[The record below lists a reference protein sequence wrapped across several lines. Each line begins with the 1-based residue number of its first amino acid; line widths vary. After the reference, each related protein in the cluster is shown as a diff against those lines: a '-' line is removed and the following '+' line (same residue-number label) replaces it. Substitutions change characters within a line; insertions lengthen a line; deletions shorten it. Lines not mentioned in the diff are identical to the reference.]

1 MSYTFRL
8 QEHKIYLVIAI
19 VAIIIGLG
27 VIAGGIVY
35 TTNTS
40 EKTSSYVKTDATVID
55 FAEVRSLN
63 HDRGYSTIYY
73 SEIVEYTVNGQTY
86 TAQNTAAS
94 SSPKS
99 NGSKIKIK
107 YNPDNPEECVFV
119 ETTVVAPIILFV
131 IGSVFFIV
139 GIVLLRY
146 FIKDQKA

>member
-27 VIAGGIVY
+27 VIAGGIAY
-35 TTNTS
+35 ITNTI
-40 EKTSSYVKTDATVID
+40 EKTDSYVKTDSTVID
-55 FAEVRSLN
+55 FAEVRV
-63 HDRGYSTIYY
+63 HDTRHGGYSILY

-119 ETTVVAPIILFV
+119 ETTVASPIILFI
-131 IGSVFFIV
+131 IGFGFSIV